1 MMERVGRHLQVQAIA
16 LTDNEERDV
25 FGRSAYNRYYY
36 AAFLRARKMVDT
48 LDSDWARLPHKDY
61 PELLKGKVRKALLKG
76 KLQATKIG
84 DVETINVFSRAM
96 AAAVEIA
103 SLMENAARVR
113 VTADYNPH
121 IPIEFLP
128 GGRFSLNNV
137 DITVAHQWIVKTE
150 AWAEAIE
157 RAWSQLDV

>member
-1 MMERVGRHLQVQAIA
+1 M
-16 LTDNEERDV
+16 
-25 FGRSAYNRYYY
+25 
-36 AAFLRARKMVDT
+36 
-48 LDSDWARLPHKDY
+48 
-61 PELLKGKVRKALLKG
+61 KG